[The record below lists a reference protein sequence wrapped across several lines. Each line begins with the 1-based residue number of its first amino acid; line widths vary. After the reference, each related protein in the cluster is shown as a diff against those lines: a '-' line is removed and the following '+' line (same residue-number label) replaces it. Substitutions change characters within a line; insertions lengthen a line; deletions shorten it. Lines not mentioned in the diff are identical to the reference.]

1 MDIGSVPVIAGV
13 IILLASLLSLRFG
26 FSVVLFEIV
35 LGLILGNFFG
45 FSAEPWMLYLAGFG
59 GILLTFLAGTI
70 IDVPFLKA
78 NFKQSMLLGT
88 AAFIF
93 PFAVTAAYCY
103 FVAGWSVVASLVAG
117 TALSANA
124 TVMVFSILNEAGL
137 ASSKLGRLLL
147 AATFINGV
155 WTALFLNLLFL
166 QANFYTSIFIIGSV
180 VLILGASS
188 FSQLL
193 FNNEKYKNKVIE
205 IEIKYIFLIL
215 LVLMYLASL
224 GGTQAILPAFLLG
237 LFMSNYFDEH
247 MDTKAIRTRLQTVAY
262 AAITP
267 FFFIIAGL
275 NVSLGAVE
283 VAAGLV
289 VALFLIKEASKF
301 VSVYMLAKKFMPE
314 NHIYATMLLT
324 TGLTFGTIS
333 AVFGYQAG
341 LIDHTQFSVVVVVI
355 LAGAIIPALVAEKWF
370 KPKKTG
376 A

>member
-1 MDIGSVPVIAGV
+1 
-13 IILLASLLSLRFG
+13 
-26 FSVVLFEIV
+26 
-35 LGLILGNFFG
+35 
-45 FSAEPWMLYLAGFG
+45 
-59 GILLTFLAGTI
+59 
-70 IDVPFLKA
+70 
-78 NFKQSMLLGT
+78 
-88 AAFIF
+88 
-93 PFAVTAAYCY
+93 
-103 FVAGWSVVASLVAG
+103 VAG